1 MTKWTAPDIAS
12 IRGDN
17 SRPLQKIF
25 GSLTEYLKNT
35 LSQTTEVSQTYVR
48 NGETTTLTTGTV
60 VYLDARQGD
69 RATVKRAYNTSDAT
83 SAKTLGVVAE
93 NIPAHSDGLVTTLGY
108 LEKVNTSAFTAGQTL
123 YLGATAGTFT
133 ATKPYAPN
141 HLVYV
146 GVVVRANAGNGII
159 YVRCQNGYELD
170 EIHDVQITSP
180 IAGQILSYDSVTD
193 LWKNTSVGNLSSLT
207 VAGNMTVDTDTLH
220 VDSANNRVGVKTTS
234 PTTALDVNGAVT
246 ATDFRLGT
254 NFMPRG
260 IVALGTMNSNY
271 TLTTSAVAL
280 NAVSWTA
287 VADHYYRVTYFEP
300 EAQTSTVSAST
311 TTLQIRSG
319 ATAAGAQLSSGRITT
334 SAAVKVQGA
343 ITVSYVTATFAAG
356 TQTVNASALTSS
368 TTGAPVLVRSTT
380 SRAFLMVEDLGSF

>member
-1 MTKWTAPDIAS
+1 
-12 IRGDN
+12 
-17 SRPLQKIF
+17 
-25 GSLTEYLKNT
+25 
-35 LSQTTEVSQTYVR
+35 
-48 NGETTTLTTGTV
+48 
-60 VYLDARQGD
+60 
-69 RATVKRAYNTSDAT
+69 
-83 SAKTLGVVAE
+83 
-93 NIPAHSDGLVTTLGY
+93 
-108 LEKVNTSAFTAGQTL
+108 
-123 YLGATAGTFT
+123 
-133 ATKPYAPN
+133 
-141 HLVYV
+141 
-146 GVVVRANAGNGII
+146 
-159 YVRCQNGYELD
+159 
-170 EIHDVQITSP
+170 
-180 IAGQILSYDSVTD
+180 
-193 LWKNTSVGNLSSLT
+193 
-207 VAGNMTVDTDTLH
+207 
-220 VDSANNRVGVKTTS
+220 
-234 PTTALDVNGAVT
+234 
-246 ATDFRLGT
+246 
-254 NFMPRG
+254 
-260 IVALGTMNSNY
+260 MNSNY